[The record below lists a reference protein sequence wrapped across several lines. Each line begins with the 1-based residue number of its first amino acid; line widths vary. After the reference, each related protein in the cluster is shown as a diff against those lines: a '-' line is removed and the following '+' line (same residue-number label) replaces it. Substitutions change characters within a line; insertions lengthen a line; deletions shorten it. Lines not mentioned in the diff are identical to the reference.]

1 MKTMI
6 SLMRLLM
13 STEKKGKTPVV
24 DNFLSV
30 NSVKRSE
37 SRLQQ
42 NRKSAKKCRLKKKA
56 EFGQMRGDVNKLHDE
71 NKNLKEKVTIF
82 LNLILVDQ

>member
-1 MKTMI
+1 MNM
-6 SLMRLLM
+6 
-13 STEKKGKTPVV
+13 EKKGMMTHPFLN
-24 DNFLSV
+24 NFLSV

-82 LNLILVDQ
+82 FESYTLVDQ